1 MLLVLFLD
9 RFSNI
14 FVMNKIDE
22 VIENCMN
29 GKWKLE
35 TCPVNLFNDLEA

>member
-1 MLLVLFLD
+1 MLLVLFLN

-29 GKWKLE
+29 GKV
-35 TCPVNLFNDLEA
+35 TGNLSGEFI